1 MGEMR
6 LHAQIAEGHL
16 LQMITKTAMLEM
28 DFAVNA
34 HQNIKREKIDRW
46 SHHRVALFLYPKTN
60 E

>member
-1 MGEMR
+1 
-6 LHAQIAEGHL
+6 
-16 LQMITKTAMLEM
+16 MITKTAMLEM